1 MLHNLEFKPMGQTE
15 ISSLG
20 KQIADRRKVLNI
32 SQADLA
38 EMSGVSL
45 RTVNGIES
53 GHANPSVKVLFELLQ
68 VLGLVIT
75 LKERVVHE

>member
-1 MLHNLEFKPMGQTE
+1 MDCQAETV
-15 ISSLG
+15 SLG
-20 KQIADRRKVLNI
+20 KQIAKRRKELNV

-45 RTVNGIES
+45 RTINGIES
-53 GHANPSVKVLFELLQ
+53 GHANPSLNVLAEILQ

-75 LKERVVHE
+75 LRERVIHE

>member
-1 MLHNLEFKPMGQTE
+1 MDCQAETV
-15 ISSLG
+15 SLG
-20 KQIADRRKVLNI
+20 KQIAERRKELNI

-45 RTVNGIES
+45 RTINGIES
-53 GHANPSVKVLFELLQ
+53 GHANPSLNVLAEILQ

-75 LKERVVHE
+75 LRERVIHE